1 MPVPSVLNLIWFSYG
16 SQDQVSSVR
25 MERSVSVMVGFCSR
39 KDMRL

>member
-16 SQDQVSSVR
+16 SQDSSVR